1 MPLLSLKNL
10 STGYGDNIVL
20 KSVDFNSPGA
30 ELVGVIGANGTG
42 KSTLLKAIAGL
53 LPYSGHIMFENNSLA
68 NLSRR
73 EQTNRCAYMAQNV
86 QQTFPFRVE
95 EIVAMGLAF
104 KNRFFA
110 PPTIPKQIAE
120 CLSMLGF
127 EKSIDDY
134 FGELS
139 IGQQQI
145 VMLAQTLIKDSPLVL
160 LDEPSAPLDYRHTT
174 KVIHTL
180 KERVKQGTTVLMALH
195 DLNIASQS
203 CDRILL
209 LKDAQIK
216 KVGSPKEVL
225 QKSLLEEIYNT
236 PLDHFH
242 HPETERPVIGLSL

>member
-1 MPLLSLKNL
+1 MALLSLKNL
-10 STGYGDNIVL
+10 STGYADNIVL
-20 KSVDFNSPGA
+20 KNVDFSSTGT
-30 ELVGVIGANGTG
+30 ELVGIIGANGAG

-53 LPYSGHIMFENNSLA
+53 LPYSGDIFFENNSLA
-68 NLSRR
+68 NLNRR
-73 EQTNRCAYMAQNV
+73 EQSARCAYMAQNIP
-86 QQTFPFRVE
+86 QTFPFRVE
-95 EIVAMGLAF
+95 EIVSMGLAF

-110 PPTIPKQIAE
+110 PPTIPKQILE
-120 CLSMLGF
+120 CLNTLGF
-127 EKSIDDY
+127 ERSINDY

-145 VMLAQTLIKDSPLVL
+145 VMLAQTLIKDAPLIL

-174 KVIHTL
+174 KVIHAL
-180 KERVKQGTTVLMALH
+180 KDKVKQGTTVLMALH

-209 LKDAQIK
+209 LKDAEIK